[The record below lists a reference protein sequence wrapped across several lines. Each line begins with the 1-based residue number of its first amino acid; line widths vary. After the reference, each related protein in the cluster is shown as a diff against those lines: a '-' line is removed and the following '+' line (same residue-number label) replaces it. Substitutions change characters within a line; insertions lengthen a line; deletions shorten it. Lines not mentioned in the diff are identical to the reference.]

1 MTTTTAG
8 ARFPDA
14 FAHLEPFGNWI
25 LPTERDRIEARL
37 TTPYETSHAFYTAML
52 AEVPAIMAYLRSQP
66 VDTGDEQ
73 VLALLH
79 LTLAFTEIANA
90 VEIYGESE
98 VPDGANL
105 RLFVSVLEGSRG

>member
-1 MTTTTAG
+1 MTTIITEPRLPAD
-8 ARFPDA
+8 FS
-14 FAHLEPFGNWI
+14 HLEQYGEWI
-25 LPTERDRIEARL
+25 LPSEKARIEARL
-37 TTPYETSHAFYTAML
+37 TTPYETSRAFYTAML
-52 AEVPAIMAYLRSQP
+52 AEMPAIMAYLRSQP
-66 VDTGDEQ
+66 VDTGDER

-105 RLFVSVLEGSRG
+105 RLFVSVLEGPRG